1 MTLLDASPIIDY
13 LRSKDPNLLAEMK
26 QVNGTICGVTRSEIL
41 SGARSAGD
49 RGKLVS
55 FLDCLNQ
62 VEIPQ
67 PMWDDIGDVQSQ
79 LRAAGVTIP
88 LTDTVLVTIALALD
102 IEVWARDAH
111 YKAARGVIP
120 ALKLYSEVA

>member
-13 LRSKDPNLLAEMK
+13 LRSKDPVLLAEMK
-26 QVNGTICGVTRSEIL
+26 RVEGTICGITRSEIL
-41 SGARSAGD
+41 SGARNPAD
-49 RGKLVS
+49 RAKLLS
-55 FLDCLNQ
+55 FLDGLNQ

-67 PMWDDIGDVQSQ
+67 PMWDEIGDIQSQ

-88 LTDTVLVTIALALD
+88 LTDTILITLSLALS

-111 YKAARGVIP
+111 YKAARGVFP
-120 ALKLYSEVA
+120 ALKLYSEVK